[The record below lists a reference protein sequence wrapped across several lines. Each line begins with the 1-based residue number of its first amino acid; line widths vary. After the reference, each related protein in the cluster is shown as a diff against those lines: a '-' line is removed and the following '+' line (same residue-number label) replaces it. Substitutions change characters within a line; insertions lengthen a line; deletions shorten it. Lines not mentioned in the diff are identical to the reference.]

1 MGLYGLMAE
10 FGNSEDLLNA
20 ARRTREAGYR
30 RFEAY
35 SPEPVEG
42 LADTMGLKQSS
53 VAPIVLT
60 AALIGAA
67 TGYLL
72 QYYALV
78 VDYPFNTGGRPLHSW
93 QVFIIITF
101 ELSVLFGGIAAFIA
115 ALALSGLPRPYHP
128 VFNVARFARAS
139 RDRFFLVIEADDD
152 RFDKEETRRFL
163 RSLAPREISD
173 VAD

>member
-1 MGLYGLMAE
+1 MAE
-10 FGNSEDLLNA
+10 FEHSGDLLNA
-20 ARRTREAGYR
+20 ARRAREEGYR

-42 LADTMGLKQSS
+42 LADAMELKHSK
-53 VAPIVLT
+53 VAGIVLV

-78 VDYPFNTGGRPLHSW
+78 IDYPFNTGGRTLNSW

-101 ELSVLFGGIAAFIA
+101 ELTVLFGGITAFVA
-115 ALALSGLPRPYHP
+115 VLALSGLPRPYHP
-128 VFNVARFARAS
+128 VFNVPGFARVS
-139 RDRFFLVIEADDD
+139 RDRFFLVIESDDA
-152 RFDKEETRRFL
+152 RFDEDRTKRFL
-163 RSLAPREISD
+163 LSLTPKEVFE